1 MHIRGDSN
9 DALLSSQRLDPLR
22 QGQDQGQG
30 ENFVLDFPRYDSF
43 QKKALISQ
51 GLKSSDR
58 HTFPAEQFQK
68 QNKKARISPSLN
80 STKTAIRKQKLRST
94 TPEVHNVSKIGVIQS
109 IFYWLNFLRDS
120 K

>member
-1 MHIRGDSN
+1 MHIRDDSN
-9 DALLSSQRLDPLR
+9 DALPSSQHLDPFR

-68 QNKKARISPSLN
+68 QNKKYQKIFGL
-80 STKTAIRKQKLRST
+80 KTEKAEITLSLRS
-94 TPEVHNVSKIGVIQS
+94 KI
-109 IFYWLNFLRDS
+109 
-120 K
+120 